1 MHNILLFGKQE
12 DKLRKHKSAYST
24 LKKKTY
30 EKNNPGNNE
39 MIYLQSMMGKHVE
52 VVGDSNPSLSIKK
65 GCDCIEVEV
74 RDDDQI
80 QVTLSIF

>member
-24 LKKKTY
+24 LKKKKTY

-65 GCDCIEVEV
+65 DVIALKSRLGMTIK
-74 RDDDQI
+74 
-80 QVTLSIF
+80 FK